1 MRVFTTTR
9 DTNPY
14 VFFGGRLPER
24 VEYVRI
30 LITAP
35 DRAAAE
41 AELERLHLAQR
52 YAEVLHEPT
61 SVDAPAALVGER
73 ELDAKTPAAYLVYR
87 IDPSREQENEILS
100 GTKLTAPPAPFEKPR
115 FYLARLTDTAEVE
128 TLGRV
133 RVVGMGSPS
142 QPWAQIHLTE
152 DMAGDDPVAMPADR
166 EGGDLGAAMGELM
179 PVGALGYLIAG
190 RERRLDRGL
199 PDVTD
204 DLAQIIARIQRARL
218 SSDKRVAWGRESGR
232 LLDLSR
238 RLAELAAD
246 AASVETVLQAG
257 Q

>member
-9 DTNPY
+9 DTSPY
-14 VFFGGRLPER
+14 VFFSGRLPER

-30 LITAP
+30 LVTAP
-35 DRAAAE
+35 DREAAE
-41 AELERLHLAQR
+41 AELERLHLARR

-61 SVDAPAALVGER
+61 NSDSPAALVGQR
-73 ELDAKTPAAYLVYR
+73 EMTSTKPAAYLVYR

-100 GTKLTAPPAPFEKPR
+100 GADTRPVAPFEKPR
-115 FYLARLTDTAEVE
+115 FYLARLTDAADVE
-128 TLGRV
+128 TLGRI
-133 RVVGMGSPS
+133 RVVGMGSPA
-142 QPWAQIHLTE
+142 QPWAQITLTE

-166 EGGDLGAAMGELM
+166 EGGDLGSAMGDLM
-179 PVGALGYLIAG
+179 PAGALGYLVAG

-199 PDVTD
+199 PDVAD
-204 DLAQIIARIQRARL
+204 DLAQVIARIQRARM
-218 SSDKRVAWGRESGR
+218 SSDKRVAWGRDSGR